1 MTMIHLGEAKVF
13 GAGASAFGL
22 GAHRAAD
29 AGARPD
35 AATRAAAVAEVAA
48 RHADDVDARSR
59 FPAEAI
65 DAARQHGLLGMAV
78 PVNLGGEG
86 AEIADIMEVCYRLGR
101 SCSSTAMIFA
111 MHQIKVACIID
122 HGASSPWHQAML
134 KRLSADQLLMASSTT
149 EGQNGGNVRSSAAAV
164 ETDGDTIRLDRA
176 ATVISYGAEADGI
189 VTTARRAADA
199 ASSDQVLVVLL
210 KDDYSL
216 ERINGWDTLG
226 MRGTCSAG
234 FALRAEAGAERVLP
248 VGYDKIHAQT
258 MTPVAHLL
266 WSSVWSGIA
275 AAAVE
280 RAQVFTRKASRGGQL
295 PPGALHFTRAT
306 SSLRTLRGLIN
317 SGLRRY
323 QAARGNPAELVTVD
337 FQTTLTLLKVDASEL
352 AVATVMSALR
362 ACGLSGY
369 RNDGEASIGRH
380 LRDVLSSPLMI
391 NNDRILSNLAM
402 SSLMSTVPQS
412 LVD

>member
-1 MTMIHLGEAKVF
+1 MTMIHLESAT
-13 GAGASAFGL
+13 ALGASSVPFGL
-22 GAHRAAD
+22 
-29 AGARPD
+29 AGREPVN
-35 AATRAAAVAEVAA
+35 AATRAAAVAAVAA

-65 DAARQHGLLGMAV
+65 DSAREHGLLGMAV
-78 PVNLGGEG
+78 PVDLGGEG
-86 AEIADIMEVCYRLGR
+86 ADIADIMEVCYRLGR
-101 SCSSTAMIFA
+101 ACSSTAMIFA

-122 HGASSPWHQAML
+122 HGLASPWHQAML
-134 KRLSADQLLMASSTT
+134 RRLSADQLLMASSTT

-189 VTTARRAADA
+189 VTTARRSADA

-216 ERINGWDTLG
+216 ERLNGWDTLG

-234 FALRAEAGAERVLP
+234 FSLRAEAGAERVLP

-280 RAQVFTRKASRGGQL
+280 RAQMFTRKASRGMGGQL
-295 PPGALHFTRAT
+295 PPGAMHFTRAT
-306 SSLRTLRGLIN
+306 SSLRTLCGLIN

-323 QAARGNPAELVTVD
+323 QAARGDPAKLAAMD

-369 RNDGEASIGRH
+369 RNDGDASVGRH

-391 NNDRILSNLAM
+391 NNDRILGNSAL